1 LSGNVLKQVSG
12 NRGFTLL
19 EVMVALAIAATALVV
34 LMGRVGSSA
43 DIQHDLA
50 LHAEAMSLA
59 VNELERIG
67 MEGKPAA
74 DVSGKIETASGM
86 FTWKSS
92 QLATLD
98 AQFVRQNM
106 LVTAPDGGT
115 VSLFLYRRLP

>member
-1 LSGNVLKQVSG
+1 MSDNALKKTSGD
-12 NRGFTLL
+12 RGFTLL

-67 MEGKPAA
+67 MEKVPAA
-74 DVSGKIETASGM
+74 DVSGEIETVSGI
-86 FTWKSS
+86 FRWQSS

-115 VSLFLYRRLP
+115 VSLFLFRRLP

>member
-1 LSGNVLKQVSG
+1 VSRTPLNQASG

-50 LHAEAMSLA
+50 LHAEAMGLA
-59 VNELERIG
+59 VNELERIA
-67 MEGKPAA
+67 MEKAPAA
-74 DVSGKIETASGM
+74 DVSGEIETASGI
-86 FTWKSS
+86 FKWKST

-115 VSLFLYRRLP
+115 VSLFLYRNLP

>member
-1 LSGNVLKQVSG
+1 LNQASG

-50 LHAEAMSLA
+50 LHAEAMGLA
-59 VNELERIG
+59 VNELERIA
-67 MEGKPAA
+67 MEKAPAA
-74 DVSGKIETASGM
+74 DVSGEIETASGI
-86 FTWKSS
+86 FKWKST

-115 VSLFLYRRLP
+115 VSLFLYRNLP

>member
-1 LSGNVLKQVSG
+1 MSRDKDNK
-12 NRGFTLL
+12 GFTLL

-34 LMGRVGSSA
+34 LMARVGSSA

-67 MEGKPAA
+67 LEGKPAA
-74 DVSGKIETASGM
+74 DVSGEIETASGI
-86 FTWKSS
+86 FKWKSS

-115 VSLFLYRRLP
+115 VNLFLYRSLP